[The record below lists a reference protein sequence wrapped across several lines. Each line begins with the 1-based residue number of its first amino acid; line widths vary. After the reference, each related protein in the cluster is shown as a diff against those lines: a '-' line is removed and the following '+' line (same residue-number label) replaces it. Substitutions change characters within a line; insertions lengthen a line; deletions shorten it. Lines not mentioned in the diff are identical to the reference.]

1 MNTSV
6 KISPYTKCLLDENV
20 TENINEI
27 QNAYIGLIILTS

>member
-6 KISPYTKCLLDENV
+6 KISPYTECLLDENA

-27 QNAYIGLIILTS
+27 QNAYMGLISLNS

>member
-6 KISPYTKCLLDENV
+6 KIALYTKCLLDQNV
-20 TENINEI
+20 TDNINEV

>member
-1 MNTSV
+1 MNTRV

-20 TENINEI
+20 TDNINEI